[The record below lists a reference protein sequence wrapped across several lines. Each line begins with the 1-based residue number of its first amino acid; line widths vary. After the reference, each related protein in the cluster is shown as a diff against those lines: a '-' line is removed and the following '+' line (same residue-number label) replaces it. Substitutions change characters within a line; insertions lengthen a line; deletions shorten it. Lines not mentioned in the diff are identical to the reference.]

1 MIGKNTIKWIKSLE
15 MKKNRKREQLFVA
28 EGPKVVGDLLAHYR
42 PRAVFA
48 TSEWEGTIV
57 YRTHKDGQIN
67 KFVEK
72 YVKDTQHN
80 NCVTT
85 PTRFIPIDYLY
96 NFVYNNVEVEGEYF
110 KLQEVLIDN
119 LEPETPLGGNF
130 G

>member
-1 MIGKNTIKWIKSLE
+1 MVIQQVRCVNYNLYITGL
-15 MKKNRKREQLFVA
+15 V
-28 EGPKVVGDLLAHYR
+28 P
-42 PRAVFA
+42 

-72 YVKDTQHN
+72 YVKDTQRN

-96 NFVYNNVEVEGEYF
+96 NFVYNNVEGEYF

-119 LEPETPLGGNF
+119 LEPEPPLGGNF

>member
-1 MIGKNTIKWIKSLE
+1 MVIQQVRCVNYNLYITGL
-15 MKKNRKREQLFVA
+15 V
-28 EGPKVVGDLLAHYR
+28 P
-42 PRAVFA
+42 

-72 YVKDTQHN
+72 YVKDTQRN

-96 NFVYNNVEVEGEYF
+96 NFVYNNVEGEYF

-119 LEPETPLGGNF
+119 LEPETLLGGNF

>member
-1 MIGKNTIKWIKSLE
+1 MVIQQVRCVNYNLYITGL
-15 MKKNRKREQLFVA
+15 V
-28 EGPKVVGDLLAHYR
+28 P
-42 PRAVFA
+42 

-72 YVKDTQHN
+72 YVKDTQRN

-119 LEPETPLGGNF
+119 LEPETPLGSNF

>member
-1 MIGKNTIKWIKSLE
+1 MVIQQVRCVNYNLYITGLVPI
-15 MKKNRKREQLFVA
+15 
-28 EGPKVVGDLLAHYR
+28 
-42 PRAVFA
+42 
-48 TSEWEGTIV
+48 SEWEGTIV

-72 YVKDTQHN
+72 YVKDTQRN

>member
-1 MIGKNTIKWIKSLE
+1 MIIQQVHLSNS
-15 MKKNRKREQLFVA
+15 
-28 EGPKVVGDLLAHYR
+28 DLYITGIS
-42 PRAVFA
+42 PIN
-48 TSEWEGTIV
+48 EWEGTII
-57 YRTHKDGQIN
+57 YRLYKDGNIT
-67 KFVEK
+67 KHVER

-96 NFVYNNVEVEGEYF
+96 NFVYNNVEGEYF
-110 KLQEVLIDN
+110 KLPEVLIDN

>member
-1 MIGKNTIKWIKSLE
+1 MVIQQVRCVNYNLYITGL
-15 MKKNRKREQLFVA
+15 V
-28 EGPKVVGDLLAHYR
+28 P
-42 PRAVFA
+42 

-57 YRTHKDGQIN
+57 YRVYKDKQID

-72 YVKDTQHN
+72 YVKDTQHD

-85 PTRFIPIDYLY
+85 ATRFIPIDFLY
-96 NFVYNNVEVEGEYF
+96 NFVSNNVEVEENSF

-119 LEPETPLGGNF
+119 LDLPQKPLGGNF